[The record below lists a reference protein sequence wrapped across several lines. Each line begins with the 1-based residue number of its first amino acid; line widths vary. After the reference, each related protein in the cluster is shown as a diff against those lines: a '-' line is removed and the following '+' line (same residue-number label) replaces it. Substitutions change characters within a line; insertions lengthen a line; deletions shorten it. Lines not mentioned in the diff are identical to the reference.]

1 MAALWILQAMSR
13 TKLLTSVAF
22 CDKNNLY
29 LL

>member
-1 MAALWILQAMSR
+1 MAALWILQVTSR
-13 TKLLTSVAF
+13 AKLLTSVAF